1 MKRIFLFFGILLFF
15 AANIALAAPVGKIT
29 YVEGK
34 VDVLKP
40 GKTVATAVSQ
50 GDLVDVGDI
59 YRTKSNSKAEITF
72 INKNILRIAQNTRT
86 EIQEYTVEA
95 DRNKGIIKLHRGK
108 VQAIATPDFIRKVA
122 AFAEGNK
129 LEIHTPNAVAG
140 VRGTTFAVS
149 YEGGVTWIFCLE
161 GKVYAFNPANPGV
174 IILIPANFI
183 SNVSDD
189 NSPTQPMSFGK
200 DYFETYIM
208 PWVLQKFENIEE
220 IWQLSTG
227 DVGVDAGL
235 PVLTLISSASPA
247 GWSPDLSSLNFT
259 ISSNQTV
266 SLFYSFDGSE
276 FTSTPGAVELSDAS
290 EGSHTFSYFGI
301 DSSGNQ
307 TPVTYLDFIL
317 NRFTLAGLAHND
329 GSFGMSAETEGGV
342 AAVYNQDWGGWNIS
356 LINGYYETT
365 PSGPFQMAAGGTSSG
380 SAGEG
385 YWLSRMNMNAS
396 GDEDSGVL
404 SGTSTLTN
412 LTTTTLGTGTGIVTG
427 TYSYGEGGEW
437 QATDQGRYTSTPLSF
452 VSDFYT
458 DLFETDG
465 EGLYW
470 IGNLEGLLGGTQ
482 SLWSGSNIPVMIL
495 GQFDWEMEGSIWF
508 TSSPIYSYNYLTD
521 QPTTYDNPPGAFY
534 GIAGG
539 IEINNVLEGKFVSL
553 YIDPSGKAGY
563 LRGNLSGNIYE
574 DVGMFEMSGTVNR
587 TEKVANIGISASDL
601 YGNISSGSMDGTG
614 AYLYGYFFGGGAIS
628 GQEDSGI
635 TLAIHTQP
643 WGIYGLTLY
652 GTHGDATST
661 WSAKMGGQGSFG
673 AYSAGEGIN
682 SDQGYWIASIN
693 DGTASEGILR
703 GLLDGKF
710 ITYSKLGTI
719 NGDLL
724 GTYESG
730 NWKAVSLGTW
740 EGAPLKFF
748 NTAFDNFFYHDG
760 EGPAFEANINAFMGG
775 TSTLWSGSSASL
787 SMIGAYS
794 PGNNRGHVW
803 TPYVNSYNIFEDN
816 NTTIDG
822 GAYSGYVVGVKL
834 DAGTGTDDM
843 EARFL
848 ALYIDP
854 DKNAGFLRGSLT
866 GTGNR
871 NIGMLE
877 MYGSIVR
884 EEKTTNIGIDP
895 INFSDHLK
903 GGGLGDENFLSGRY
917 LGGGTISGEVEYSF
931 TGAISTQTWGIY
943 MIRLFGNSDTPTANW
958 SAKIGSGGVFGRTW
972 DPDEGDWGYWLLS
985 IDDGTWDNYRM
996 GGTASGKFIT
1006 YWKMGTMDGD
1016 LLGTYNDDGTW
1027 QAVTIGTWSGSQ
1039 LAFLGI
1045 SHDESKIY
1053 SAFKYYDGESFTSDG
1068 YLYALMG
1075 GTSTLWS
1082 GSPVSVTML
1091 GEYDPGWNMGHIWG
1105 TEVHAWN
1112 AYYSQNITYDYG
1124 FFYGFLG
1131 GIKLDTGEG
1140 TDNMEAKFVGL
1151 YIESDGMRAGL
1162 LRGSLSGTGHRNIG
1176 MFEME
1181 GNVISEQMTDF
1192 LGISPSVFND
1202 YGSYL
1207 RYGGTFSGNF
1217 QGSGIITD
1225 GSIYDAKTISILTQP
1240 WGIYQFTLYGS
1251 YGGETSSWDARIG
1264 GEGTFGTYL
1273 SNGVFLDDNGYWLV
1287 DITGG
1292 TWNNYRMAGAVTGK
1306 FLTPTKLGTMDGD
1319 LLGTYYD
1326 YGDGDR
1332 RWQAV
1337 TLGTWSGT
1345 PLAFGGKIHNPVFEG
1360 NGIEGLIGGI
1370 TRSPDAP
1377 SGFNV
1382 DLALGKYDTPPSSP
1396 WIAHA
1401 GGEISFT
1408 SYNPKDRGYWLVDI
1422 SGDAW
1427 SSGVMP
1433 NITFDGIYYSPAGM
1447 GTIATTYS
1455 FDGNYYEGI
1464 NMWKAENIQLTTTLY
1479 ESFAGYGYLNIVYQT
1494 EGYEYIKGL
1503 LGHTSSI
1510 DVSEPE
1516 SGVDLYVMGSY
1527 GYSSEGIEQ
1536 AKIGGTG
1543 TAVDGRGYYFVGDVD
1558 TEEGFT
1564 FNARFLHPRYMGTM
1578 GGGISIDETYDD
1590 IGMWAG
1596 TGSLW
1601 VESSNLLTFVSW
1613 IPSLGLQ
1620 HTNYINDGAIEFLIG
1635 GTDTIWTA
1643 SQGEP
1648 ALLTAIG
1655 RYFSG
1660 SNPQHVWGT
1669 RIESYNW
1676 ESGYS
1681 TTYDG
1686 GAYRG
1691 FINGIEINHDFE
1703 ARMVALYIDPS
1714 GNAGYLKGTL
1724 NGTGYPE
1731 INMFEM
1737 DGFIYPTQKVTSI
1750 GIAPENLNDH
1760 IYENYASGSLSGAFG
1775 TYGWGWS
1782 WMPTDYFYTH
1792 SIFNESTYIAQ
1803 PWGIYVFNG
1812 FGWYYKYAPEYD
1824 DETIWKAK
1832 AGGPGG
1838 FGAYYNGSGFQDD
1851 EGYWLADVDGTWE
1864 ENRLAGTLTG
1874 RIITYTKLGTI
1885 SGDIL
1890 GSYNNDPNLTFQ
1902 AVSVGTWEG
1911 EPLAFVSEFTSNLIY
1926 FNGTNPIIGYP
1937 FSGLIGGTGNLWAA
1951 TPSEPASL
1959 TILGSYYTD
1968 WKPGHIWS
1976 SSVKSDNYINNTY
1989 TTYDGGAYRG
1999 FIGGRKYSL
2008 GAYHYYIDDLEGRM
2022 VAIYVDPSGQA
2033 GYLTGNL
2040 TGTGYPEINLFEMD
2054 GSVYPVEIYDEGI
2067 SGINPDN
2074 LVSSLIPN
2082 SYGLSGSGTFPGG
2095 SIAINSTHSGQQKYS
2110 TPNHE
2115 LAVWRNEIYGTYS
2128 GTISDTWDLSTYS
2141 NTSTYLSGTY
2151 TKGSQW
2157 SDYNLSGSTVGYAA
2171 DHPKASTWISVGET
2185 LGTYNPAMTSFQAI
2199 QTGLYLETNK
2209 FLTMAGTPE
2218 GRTKL
2223 QQLNIPCVEIG
2234 RTNLTGSGGAITSMA
2249 MNDVTFFAPNSGQK
2263 PQIWATGSVNGNYSG
2278 NPLGASVNLSGGGL
2292 SAQFNVQQW
2301 NTNKWLSTITNGN
2314 APAGIGTY
2322 SGPFNFNG
2330 AGAGTYTGAGS
2341 GTFAGTA
2348 AGVAK

>member
-29 YVEGK
+29 YLEGK

-40 GKTVATAVSQ
+40 GKTVATPASQ

-59 YRTKSNSKAEITF
+59 YRAKSNSRAEITF
-72 INKNILRIAQNTRT
+72 IDKNILRIAQNTRT

-95 DRNKGIIKLHRGK
+95 DRSKGIVKLHRGK

-189 NSPTQPMSFGK
+189 SSPTQPMSFGK

-208 PWVLQKFENIEE
+208 PWVLQKFEKIEE

-227 DVGVDAGL
+227 DVDTGL
-235 PVLTLISSASPA
+235 PFLTLASSASP
-247 GWSPDLSSLNFT
+247 GWSPDLSSLSFT
-259 ISSNQTV
+259 ISSNKTV

-276 FTSTPGAVELSDAS
+276 LTSTTGAVELSDAS

-307 TPVTYLDFIL
+307 TSVNNLDFIL

-404 SGTSTLTN
+404 SGTSTLTH
-412 LTTTTLGTGTGIVTG
+412 LTTTTFGTGTGIVTG
-427 TYSYGEGGEW
+427 TYSYCEGGEW

-452 VSDFYT
+452 VSEFYA
-458 DLFETDG
+458 DLLETDG
-465 EGLYW
+465 EGLYG
-470 IGNLEGLLGGTQ
+470 IGYLEGLLGGTQ
-482 SLWSGSNIPVMIL
+482 SLWSGSNIPVTIL
-495 GQFDWEMEGSIWF
+495 GEYGIWEIDSLWF
-508 TSSPIYSYNYLTD
+508 TSSPIYSYNYITD

-534 GIAGG
+534 GLAGG
-539 IEINNVLEGKFVSL
+539 IEMNNVLEGKFLSL

-563 LRGNLSGNIYE
+563 LKGNLSGNIYE
-574 DVGMFEMSGTVNR
+574 EIGMFEMSGTVNR

-601 YGNISSGSMDGTG
+601 YDNISTGSMDGRG

-710 ITYSKLGTI
+710 ITYTKLGEI
-719 NGDLL
+719 SGDLL
-724 GTYESG
+724 GRYYENS
-730 NWKAVSLGTW
+730 WKAVSLGTW
-740 EGAPLKFF
+740 EGSPLKFF
-748 NTAFDNFFYHDG
+748 NRADDNFFYHDG

-775 TSTLWSGSSASL
+775 TSTLWSGSSASV

-877 MYGSIVR
+877 MYGTIVR

-903 GGGLGDENFLSGRY
+903 GGGLGDENLLSGRY

-985 IDDGTWDNYRM
+985 IDDGTWDNFRM

-1027 QAVTIGTWSGSQ
+1027 QAVTIGTWSGNQ

-1045 SHDESKIY
+1045 SHNEESLY
-1053 SAFKYYDGESFTSDG
+1053 SEFKYYDGESFTSDG

-1082 GSPVSVTML
+1082 GSPVPVTMI
-1091 GEYDPGWNMGHIWG
+1091 GEYDPGWNIGHIWG

-1112 AYYSQNITYDYG
+1112 AYYGQNITYDYG

-1151 YIESDGMRAGL
+1151 YIEPDGMRAGL
-1162 LRGSLSGTGHRNIG
+1162 LRGTLSGTGYRNIS

-1181 GNVISEQMTDF
+1181 GNITSEQKTDS
-1192 LGISPSVFND
+1192 LAITPWSWVFND
-1202 YGSYL
+1202 YGNYL
-1207 RYGGTFSGNF
+1207 REGTLSGNF
-1217 QGSGIITD
+1217 QGGGIITN
-1225 GSIYDAKTISILTQP
+1225 GSMYDAKTISILTQP
-1240 WGIYQFTLYGS
+1240 WGIYNVTLYGS
-1251 YGGETSSWDARIG
+1251 YSSTTGSWNANMG
-1264 GEGTFGTYL
+1264 GEGTFGRYVL
-1273 SNGVFLDDNGYWLV
+1273 NGVHLNDDGYWLV
-1287 DITGG
+1287 DMGG
-1292 TWNNYRMAGAVTGK
+1292 ETINNRMASNAVTGR

-1319 LLGTYYD
+1319 LLGTFN
-1326 YGDGDR
+1326 GDGT
-1332 RWQAV
+1332 WQAV

-1345 PLAFGGKIHNPVFEG
+1345 PLAFGGKIHNPVFIG

-1382 DLALGKYDTPPSSP
+1382 DLVLGKYDTTPSSP

-1401 GGEISFT
+1401 GGEISFS
-1408 SYNPKDRGYWLVDI
+1408 SYNPKDRGYWLVDV

-1503 LGHTSSI
+1503 LGHTSPI
-1510 DVSEPE
+1510 DVSQPE
-1516 SGVDLYVMGSY
+1516 SGVGLYVMGSY

-1543 TAVDGRGYYFVGDVD
+1543 TSVDGLGYYFVGDVD
-1558 TEEGFT
+1558 TGEGFT
-1564 FNARFLHPRYMGTM
+1564 FNARFLHPRYIGTI
-1578 GGGISIDETYDD
+1578 GGSISIEETCDD
-1590 IGMWAG
+1590 IGMWLG
-1596 TGSLW
+1596 TGSLM
-1601 VESSNLLTFVSW
+1601 VESSNPLKFVSAVTTD
-1613 IPSLGLQ
+1613 LG
-1620 HTNYINDGAIEFLIG
+1620 HTNYINDGQIEFLIG

-1643 SQGEP
+1643 SQSEP
-1648 ALLTAIG
+1648 ASLTAIG

-1660 SNPQHVWGT
+1660 ANPQHLWGT

-1676 ESGYS
+1676 ETGYP

-1686 GAYRG
+1686 GAYKG
-1691 FINGIEINHDFE
+1691 FINGIEINHNFE

-1724 NGTGYPE
+1724 TGTGYPE

-1737 DGFIYPTQKVTSI
+1737 DGFIYPTQKVSSI
-1750 GIAPENLNDH
+1750 GIAPEELTLYHPIWNPNGH
-1760 IYENYASGSLSGAFG
+1760 VYENYAWGSVTG
-1775 TYGWGWS
+1775 TIGTWGWM

-1792 SIFNESTYIAQ
+1792 SIINPATHEAQ
-1803 PWGIYVFNG
+1803 PWGIYGFFG
-1812 FGWYYKYAPEYD
+1812 FGWYYNWEEA
-1824 DETIWKAK
+1824 TTFTAK

-1851 EGYWLADVDGTWE
+1851 DGYWLADVDGTWE
-1864 ENRLAGTLTG
+1864 ENRLFGTLTG

-1885 SGDIL
+1885 SGEVL
-1890 GSYNNDPNLTFQ
+1890 GSYNDFPNFTFQ
-1902 AVSVGTWEG
+1902 AFSLGTWEG

-1926 FNGTNPIIGYP
+1926 FDGTNPIMGNSFP
-1937 FSGLIGGTGNLWAA
+1937 GLLGGTDTLWAA

-1959 TILGSYYTD
+1959 TIMGNYYTD
-1968 WKPGHIWS
+1968 WRPGHLWW
-1976 SSVKSDNYINNTY
+1976 SSVKSHNFINNTD
-1989 TTYDGGAYRG
+1989 TTYDDGAYRG
-1999 FIGGRKYSL
+1999 FIGGREYNN
-2008 GAYHYYIDDLEGRM
+2008 DLEGRM
-2022 VAIYVDPSGQA
+2022 VAIYVDPDGYA
-2033 GYLTGNL
+2033 GYLKGSF
-2040 TGTGYPEINLFEMD
+2040 TGTGYPYIGMFEMD
-2054 GSVYPVEIYDEGI
+2054 GSVYPVEIYDSI
-2067 SGINPDN
+2067 SGITPDN
-2074 LVSSLIPN
+2074 LVSSLIFN
-2082 SYGLSGSGTFPGG
+2082 SYGLTGSGTFPAG
-2095 SIAINSTHSGQQKYS
+2095 SISINSAHSGQYKYS

-2151 TKGSQW
+2151 TTGSQW
-2157 SDYNLSGSTVGYAA
+2157 SGNTLTGSTVGYAA
-2171 DHPKASTWISVGET
+2171 DHAKASTWISVGET

-2249 MNDVTFFAPNSGQK
+2249 MNNVTFFAPNSGQK

-2314 APAGIGTY
+2314 APSGIGTY
-2322 SGPFNFNG
+2322 GSQFNFNG
-2330 AGAGTYTGAGS
+2330 AGAGTYTGTTS